1 MEFRLNLSLEKVLI
15 FIFLF
20 KINNFLPVLKLFA
33 DTLHDNT
40 IYLFTKREG
49 VYKNERTNSKNWH
62 DKTD

>member
-1 MEFRLNLSLEKVLI
+1 MSYIYTFNSI
-15 FIFLF
+15 FI
-20 KINNFLPVLKLFA
+20 INNFLPDLKLFA